1 MNITNCFA
9 FLDIPTSQLLGLMN
23 TMLRNLTK
31 SLRTVQEKSI
41 AKMLDTRKTNG
52 QSQIEKMNP
61 MSVSLNSELEDAA
74 KELKIKQMTE
84 LNKLK
89 GHLDFQ
95 QYAIKGNDDQWND
108 ALKIKDSGK
117 IAKLIS
123 VKTGEKREMQEDAV
137 EQNGHSKVKKKKKD
151 KEKSKKVKN

>member
-1 MNITNCFA
+1 
-9 FLDIPTSQLLGLMN
+9 
-23 TMLRNLTK
+23 MLFIDQRIV
-31 SLRTVQEKSI
+31 RE
-41 AKMLDTRKTNG
+41 
-52 QSQIEKMNP
+52 IEKMNP